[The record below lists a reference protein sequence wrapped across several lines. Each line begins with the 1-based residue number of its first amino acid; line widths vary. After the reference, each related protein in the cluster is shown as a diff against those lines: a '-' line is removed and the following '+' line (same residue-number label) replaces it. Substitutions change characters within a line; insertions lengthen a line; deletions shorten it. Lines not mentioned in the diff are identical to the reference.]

1 MMWLS
6 EFWQRIRELLPPGIP
21 ESAAAELAALNPDRI
36 YLENVRSILGV
47 SSARAKN
54 VCDTAV
60 RRGVFIRR
68 FQVLC
73 PDGTVAITAD
83 RESDL
88 PQVVRCWHDEE
99 EFEMVPTRGLQRL
112 EVYSFRG

>member
-6 EFWQRIRELLPPGIP
+6 GAWQRFRELLPSGIP
-21 ESAAAELAALNPDRI
+21 ASAVAQLAALNPDRI

-60 RRGVFIRR
+60 RRGVFTKR
-68 FQVLC
+68 FQVIC
-73 PDGTVAITAD
+73 PDGSVAVTAE

-88 PQVVRCWHDEE
+88 PPLVRCWHDEE
-99 EFEMVPTRGLQRL
+99 DFEMVPTRSLQRL